1 MYKIIKADKDAYITN
16 KIVKDVSKV
25 SASTGG
31 AGTLDLFK
39 LYHVNG
45 SNVELSRAVVH
56 FDLTD
61 LKTLFDGGR
70 INTNS
75 SNFWCKL
82 RLRDVYGGQATPRNF
97 TLSVFPLAKDF
108 DEGIGKDISYYS
120 DIDACNWLS
129 SSVDSLWYE
138 AGCARTSDGAAV
150 GDYLTSSIS
159 IVDTEVTQ
167 AFSKGD
173 EDLLVDVTSILSATL
188 NDEISDYGF
197 RISFLKTLEDNSKT
211 YFVKRFASNNAYNE
225 SKRPALLVGFDDSVS
240 DDSQNLTLDTYCR
253 LNLYNYDSSGQ
264 LATINTNVSGTLIP
278 VIGDNCITLKLSLIP
293 GQYLTF
299 SGSQLS
305 FGSGSYTTGIYTSLV
320 SLPTSNA
327 TVAQMLSVSGS
338 VSVTPIWCSN
348 DLTSTFLS
356 GSSVTFTE
364 STKLTTRGIRKF
376 VVSITNMR
384 DVYFSNELALLRFNI
399 FDQSS
404 PIMKVTKLPL
414 VTPGLVLKNVYY
426 QIRDVTTNEVVV
438 PFDDQKN
445 STKISNDSE
454 GMYFYLDG
462 SNLLVGR
469 AYCIDIMIF
478 YNGIREKFMN
488 VSPMFRIE
496 KGEGAMQYDV
506 LGISNVGNLGY
517 GPIYDQ
523 ATGTLYITNL
533 VATNIT
539 GSLTT
544 LIDGSPYINGGA
556 NITVTTGSNGS
567 VTISAENLLGYV
579 TASFSNATTVT
590 VNHGLN
596 TALYDIEVFDASN
609 SKILPKG
616 ATATSSTQAVVTF
629 GGPTSGYVLILGK
642 QGS

>member
-16 KIVKDVSKV
+16 KIVKGVQKV
-25 SASTGG
+25 SASTGA

-45 SNVELSRAVVH
+45 SNVELSRALVH

-61 LKTLFDGGR
+61 IKTLFDGGR

-82 RLRDVYGGQATPRNF
+82 RLKDVYGGQSTPRNF
-97 TLSVFPLAKDF
+97 TLSVFPLAKEF
-108 DEGIGKDISYYS
+108 EEGIGKDISYYS
-120 DIDACNWLS
+120 DVDACNWLS
-129 SSVDSLWYE
+129 SSIDDLWYE
-138 AGCARTSDGAAV
+138 AGCSRTSDGSAV

-159 IVDTEVTQ
+159 IVDTEITQ
-167 AFSKGD
+167 AFKKGD
-173 EDLLVDVTSILSATL
+173 EDLLVDVTPLISATL
-188 NDEISDYGF
+188 NNEISDYGF
-197 RISFLKTLEDNSKT
+197 RISFAETFESNSKT
-211 YFVKRFASNNAYNE
+211 YFVKRFASSNAYNE
-225 SKRPALLVGFDDSVS
+225 SKRPALLIGFDDSVT

-253 LNLYNYDSSGQ
+253 LNLYNYDASGQ
-264 LATINTNVSGTLIP
+264 LATINTNLSGTLIP
-278 VIGDNCITLKLSLIP
+278 VIGDDCVTLKLSLTANE
-293 GQYLTF
+293 YLLF

-305 FGSGSYTTGIYTSLV
+305 FGSGSFATGIYTSLV
-320 SLPTSNA
+320 SIPTSNS
-327 TVAQMLSVSGS
+327 TVSQILNASGS

-348 DLTSTFLS
+348 DLTTTYLS
-356 GSSVTFTE
+356 GSTLSVKQ

-376 VVSITNMR
+376 TVSITNMR
-384 DVYFSNELALLRFNI
+384 DVYLSNELALLRLNI

-404 PIMKVTKLPL
+404 PLLKVTKVPIEM
-414 VTPGLVLKNVYY
+414 PGLVLKNVFY
-426 QIRDVTTNEVVV
+426 QIRDVVTNEVIV
-438 PFDDQKN
+438 PLDDQKN
-445 STKISNDSE
+445 STKVSNDSE

-469 AYCIDIMIF
+469 AYCIDVMIF
-478 YNGIREKFMN
+478 YNGIREKFLN
-488 VSPMFRIE
+488 VSPVFRVE
-496 KGEGAMQYDV
+496 KGDGAVQYDV

-539 GSLTT
+539 GSLTS
-544 LIDGSPYINGGA
+544 LIDGSPYLNAGA
-556 NITVTTGSNGS
+556 NITIVTGSNGS
-567 VTISAENLLGYV
+567 VTISATSVLGYV
-579 TASFSNATTVT
+579 TASFSNATTIT

-596 TALYDIEVFDASN
+596 TALYDIEVFDVNSN
-609 SKILPKG
+609 KILPKS

-629 GGPTSGYVLILGK
+629 GGPTSGYIMILGQ
-642 QGS
+642 QG

>member
-16 KIVKDVSKV
+16 KIVKGVQKV
-25 SASTGG
+25 SASTGA

-45 SNVELSRAVVH
+45 SNVELSRALVH

-61 LKTLFDGGR
+61 IKTLFDGGR

-82 RLRDVYGGQATPRNF
+82 RLKDVYGGQSTPRNF
-97 TLSVFPLAKDF
+97 TLSVFPLAKEF
-108 DEGIGKDISYYS
+108 EEGIGKDISYYS
-120 DIDACNWLS
+120 DVDACNWLS
-129 SSVDSLWYE
+129 SSIDDLWYE
-138 AGCARTSDGAAV
+138 AGCSRTSDGSAV

-159 IVDTEVTQ
+159 IVDTEITQ
-167 AFSKGD
+167 AFKKGD
-173 EDLLVDVTSILSATL
+173 EDLLVDVTPLISATL
-188 NDEISDYGF
+188 NNEISDYGF
-197 RISFLKTLEDNSKT
+197 RISFAETFESNSKT
-211 YFVKRFASNNAYNE
+211 YFVKRFASSNAYNE
-225 SKRPALLVGFDDSVS
+225 SKRPALLIGFDDSVT

-253 LNLYNYDSSGQ
+253 LNLYNYDASGQ
-264 LATINTNVSGTLIP
+264 LATINTNLSGTLIP
-278 VIGDNCITLKLSLIP
+278 VIGDDCVTLKLSLTANE
-293 GQYLTF
+293 YLLF

-305 FGSGSYTTGIYTSLV
+305 FGSGSFATGIYTSLV
-320 SLPTSNA
+320 SIPTSNS
-327 TVAQMLSVSGS
+327 TVSQILNASGS

-348 DLTSTFLS
+348 DLTTTYLS
-356 GSSVTFTE
+356 GSTLSVKQ

-376 VVSITNMR
+376 TVSITNMR
-384 DVYFSNELALLRFNI
+384 DVYLSNELALLRLNI

-404 PIMKVTKLPL
+404 PLLKVTKVPIEM
-414 VTPGLVLKNVYY
+414 PGLVLKNVFY
-426 QIRDVTTNEVVV
+426 QIRDVVTNEVIV

-445 STKISNDSE
+445 STKVSNDSE

-469 AYCIDIMIF
+469 AYCIDVMIF
-478 YNGIREKFMN
+478 YNGIREKFLN
-488 VSPMFRIE
+488 VSPVFRVE
-496 KGEGAMQYDV
+496 KGDGAVQYDV

-539 GSLTT
+539 GSLTS
-544 LIDGSPYINGGA
+544 LIDGSPYLNAGA
-556 NITVTTGSNGS
+556 NITIVTGSNGS
-567 VTISAENLLGYV
+567 VTISATSVLGYV
-579 TASFSNATTVT
+579 TASFSNATTIT

-596 TALYDIEVFDASN
+596 TALYDIEVFDVNSN
-609 SKILPKG
+609 KILPKS

-629 GGPTSGYVLILGK
+629 GGPTSGYIMILGQ
-642 QGS
+642 QG